1 MKTACTNIV
10 MCFEQP
16 TTNAGALLELVD
28 SDSQPTWQG
37 SPRDLVAGYR
47 FLAERWR
54 PGDRIFVFG
63 AGHGAYCAHALTR
76 LLDTVGVRGSDDEL
90 LEYAL
95 ASWALPRTRRTTE
108 DWQRLDALAA
118 ELRGGPPVPV
128 RFLGLWDAVKP
139 AGLQPLSS
147 PSNVVDGRHALAID
161 GRHAPQHL
169 ASEHVDEVWFRGT
182 HTDVTGS
189 SAAHPGLSRITLDW
203 VLDGARRA
211 GLSVHGELPGA
222 AAPAPTVYDALTTS
236 RTPAMGLLAGVR
248 LPSRA
253 RSLPD
258 GAQVHAS
265 VDVYLRDHD
274 SYWNRLPSCVVWA
287 DTDWS
292 QRGERLLVRGAA
304 APRTNSAPAPRFTLE
319 RAS

>member
-10 MCFEQP
+10 MCFEQL
-16 TTNAGALLELVD
+16 TTNAGALLDLVD

-37 SPRDLVAGYR
+37 TPRDLVAGYR

-63 AGHGAYCAHALTR
+63 AGRGAYCAHALTR
-76 LLDTVGVRGSDDEL
+76 LLDTVGVRGSDDGL
-90 LEYAL
+90 LDYAL
-95 ASWALPRTRRTTE
+95 AGWALPRTRRTTE

-118 ELRGGPPVPV
+118 ELRGGGPRVPV
-128 RFLGLWDAVKP
+128 RFLGLWDSEKP
-139 AGLQPLSS
+139 TGLQALSS
-147 PSNVVDGRHALAID
+147 PGNVVDGRHALAID
-161 GRHAPQHL
+161 GRHAPQYL
-169 ASEHVDEVWFRGT
+169 ASEQIDEVWFRGS
-182 HTDVTGS
+182 HTDVTGAS
-189 SAAHPGLSRITLDW
+189 GAHPGLARITLDW
-203 VLDGARRA
+203 VLDGAQKA

-222 AAPAPTVYDALTTS
+222 SAPAPTVHDALTVS

-248 LPSRA
+248 LSSRS

-265 VDVYLRDHD
+265 VDVYLRDHGD
-274 SYWNRLPSCVVWA
+274 YWRRLPHCVVWA
-287 DTDWS
+287 DTGWS

-304 APRTNSAPAPRFTLE
+304 APRFTLE